1 MILFNMTFQE
11 LNNHPKQIRLLTQN
25 SISHTQYYAFHFRR
39 VLGPRYFGKVR
50 SSQGFFTTCVL
61 TFLCVVAD
69 IMDIEEET

>member
-25 SISHTQYYAFHFRR
+25 ISHTQYYAFHFRR
-39 VLGPRYFGKVR
+39 VLWPRYFEKVR
-50 SSQGFFTTCVL
+50 SSQGFFTTGVL

-69 IMDIEEET
+69 IMDIEEEI